1 MRKFFWN
8 LLGSFGVM
16 FAILSW
22 LQESFLLVFPL
33 PFLKGLIAFV
43 SGIILYFILTP
54 LTVEPMPLL
63 TPYRDAVEQIYSHST
78 KSQRNSY

>member
-1 MRKFFWN
+1 
-8 LLGSFGVM
+8 M

-43 SGIILYFILTP
+43 SGIILYFIFP
-54 LTVEPMPLL
+54 AKIN
-63 TPYRDAVEQIYSHST
+63 D
-78 KSQRNSY
+78 